1 MLTLTA
7 RKMSSSLFIDTGYVI
22 ALINQNDQH
31 HQKALQLAEQYE
43 GASVVTTDAVL
54 LEIGNALSR
63 IARQEAIAIIH
74 YFQTDPDVTLVPL
87 TPGLMTEA
95 LELYAKHQDKTWGLI
110 DCVSFVVMKNR
121 QLSKALA
128 FDRHFTQAGF
138 TLAE

>member
-1 MLTLTA
+1 MLILMA

-22 ALINQNDQH
+22 ALINQDDQY
-31 HQKALQLAEQYE
+31 HQQALRLAEQYE
-43 GASVVTTDAVL
+43 GRSVVTTDAVL

-63 IARQEAIAIIH
+63 IARQEATAIIH

-87 TPGLMTEA
+87 TPGLLSEA

-121 QLSKALA
+121 QLSKVLA
-128 FDRHFTQAGF
+128 FDRHFIQAGF